1 MAAPPAAPAAPAPT
15 LLRRIANRFRAPEPA
30 AAPTPAAAPQAPRAA
45 VTRVAR
51 TEEPPVSETPAIRG
65 TNPERLARMLGTEVT
80 HDEQGNATV
89 SMPDYVPFSTAPR
102 TVSRA
107 EADVADVPA
116 HEPASTTSSPP
127 IEGAAPEPPAVDM
140 DAIAETV
147 IDKLRR
153 ELLVEREQAGGPMD
167 LI

>member
-1 MAAPPAAPAAPAPT
+1 MDVQPAAP
-15 LLRRIANRFRAPEPA
+15 
-30 AAPTPAAAPQAPRAA
+30 
-45 VTRVAR
+45 
-51 TEEPPVSETPAIRG
+51 EPPVSETPAIRG

-102 TVSRA
+102 TISRA
-107 EADVADVPA
+107 EASDVPSA
-116 HEPASTTSSPP
+116 PEPASTVSASPV
-127 IEGAAPEPPAVDM
+127 EGAAPEAPAVDV